1 VKIQILAILEHN
13 NHHQFRRY
21 LLVLTVS
28 HFVKIK
34 SKQMAY
40 YVRYFLQLK
49 IPYSELDLFFWD
61 TMEEWTQVK
70 KGKHLP
76 YEKTEQVF
84 WHVLYQVH
92 YWPARTLIEDPYLRG
107 ELEICLDCLESE
119 GNYPLPLDC
128 IGIRP

>member
-1 VKIQILAILEHN
+1 VP
-13 NHHQFRRY
+13 
-21 LLVLTVS
+21 TVS
-28 HFVKIK
+28 HFVQSK
-34 SKQMAY
+34 STQLAY
-40 YVRYFLQLK
+40 YVRSFLQHK

-61 TMEEWTQVK
+61 TLEEWSQIK

-84 WHVLYQVH
+84 WYVLHQIH
-92 YWPARTLIEDPYLRG
+92 YWPARTLVEDPYLRG
-107 ELEICLDCLESE
+107 ELETCLDCLESE